1 MKLSLLS
8 VGSDA
13 KTVKGETFNWST
25 AILYLAPASVARL
38 GNVCI
43 YASEGCKLACLYTA
57 GRGGF
62 TNVQE
67 ARIRK
72 TRLFFE
78 DFPTFKRLVC
88 EDIEKFSAACAKSG
102 KNPCVRLNGTSD
114 IPWERLGIIQAFPS
128 LRFYDY
134 TKSPIRALQYANGA
148 LPSNYHLTFSRSE
161 ANEAQAL
168 QVLQAGGNVA
178 CVFSGKLPEKYLG
191 FRVVDGDESDL
202 RFLDPYGARAIV
214 VGLKA
219 KGKAKKDVSGFVI
232 HS

>member
-13 KTVKGETFNWST
+13 KTVKGEAFNWST
-25 AILYLAPASVARL
+25 AILYLAPATVAGL

-43 YASEGCKLACLYTA
+43 YASEGCKLACLYSA

-62 TNVQE
+62 TSVQE

-72 TRLFFE
+72 TRLFFQ
-78 DFPTFKRLVC
+78 DFPTFKTLIC
-88 EDIEKFSAACAKSG
+88 EDVERFAKGCAKKG
-102 KNPCVRLNGTSD
+102 KNACVRLNGTSD
-114 IPWERLGIIQAFPS
+114 VSWERLGIMQEFPS

-134 TKSPIRALQYANGA
+134 TKSPIRALQFAKGA

-161 ANEAQAL
+161 TNEPQAL
-168 QVLQAGGNVA
+168 EILKAGGNVA
-178 CVFSGKLPEKYLG
+178 CVFSGRLPETYLG
-191 FRVVDGDESDL
+191 FPVVNGDESDL
-202 RFLDPYGARAIV
+202 RFLDSRNVV